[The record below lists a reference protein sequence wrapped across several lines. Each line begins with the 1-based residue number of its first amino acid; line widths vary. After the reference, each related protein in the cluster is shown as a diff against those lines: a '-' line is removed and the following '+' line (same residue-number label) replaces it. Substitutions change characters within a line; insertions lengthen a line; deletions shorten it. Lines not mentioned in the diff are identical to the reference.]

1 MNRTTTTIRRSLR
14 LAVAVATVVGFSA
27 CSSDD
32 EPTDNA
38 DTEDA
43 ADDTTGTTDAPDDS
57 GEAGDQVDA
66 VIVNFAFDPDPLEVV
81 NGSTITWTNN
91 DGVPHTVTGTGELE
105 FDSGSIASGESF
117 TLDVAVAGEF
127 PYVCTIHGR
136 MSGTVSSS

>member
-1 MNRTTTTIRRSLR
+1 MIRTTTTIRHSLR

-27 CSSDD
+27 SSSDDDAD

-38 DTEDA
+38 DTEES
-43 ADDTTGTTDAPDDS
+43 TDASDDS
-57 GEAGDQVDA
+57 GDEAGAVDA
-66 VIVNFAFDPDPLEVV
+66 VIADFAFEPDPLEVV
-81 NGSTITWTNN
+81 GGSTITWTNN

-117 TLDVAVAGEF
+117 TLTVDAAGEF
-127 PYVCTIHGR
+127 AYVCTIHGQ